1 MIFDFRIKKDPIL
14 PVFIKGEIVEI
25 VNKYK
30 YLGITID
37 DKLEWNHHASNVHAK
52 MSQRL
57 FFLRKLNFFH
67 IDSKLLYLF
76 YSSVIESI
84 LLFCF
89 CAWGGNCKASDMN
102 SFFVIIKKSLR
113 ICNVD
118 VYHPSTLLDKNTIHK
133 MNRIIKDKSH
143 PLFDRIC
150 FSKRKSGRLIS
161 IQTKTERHKKS
172 FLPRAVRAINM

>member
-1 MIFDFRIKKDPIL
+1 M
-14 PVFIKGEIVEI
+14 
-25 VNKYK
+25 
-30 YLGITID
+30 
-37 DKLEWNHHASNVHAK
+37 
-52 MSQRL
+52 
-57 FFLRKLNFFH
+57 
-67 IDSKLLYLF
+67 LLKA
-76 YSSVIESI
+76 
-84 LLFCF
+84 FCF
-89 CAWGGNCKASDMN
+89 FAFALGGGNCKASDMN
-102 SFFVIIKKSLR
+102 SFFNIIKKSLR

>member
-14 PVFIKGEIVEI
+14 PVSIKGEIVGI
-25 VNKYK
+25 FNKYK

-37 DKLEWNHHASNVHAK
+37 DRLEWNYHASNVHAK

-57 FFLRKLNFFH
+57 FFLRKLNSFH

-84 LLFCF
+84 QLFCF
-89 CAWGGNCKASDMN
+89 CAWGGGGNCKAADMY
-102 SFFVIIKKSLR
+102 SFFIIMKKSLR

-118 VYHPSTLLDKNTIHK
+118 VYHPSTLLETITIHK
-133 MNRIIKDKSH
+133 MNKIVKDQSH
-143 PLFDRIC
+143 PL
-150 FSKRKSGRLIS
+150 LIKCVFLNAKVGGS
-161 IQTKTERHKKS
+161 FQLKLRPKGTETV
-172 FLPRAVRAINM
+172 FYQGL

>member
-1 MIFDFRIKKDPIL
+1 M
-14 PVFIKGEIVEI
+14 
-25 VNKYK
+25 
-30 YLGITID
+30 
-37 DKLEWNHHASNVHAK
+37 
-52 MSQRL
+52 L
-57 FFLRKLNFFH
+57 FFLRKLNSFH

-89 CAWGGNCKASDMN
+89 CAWG
-102 SFFVIIKKSLR
+102 VIVRPLTWIHFLLSLKKSLR

-143 PLFDRIC
+143 PLFNRIC

-172 FLPRAVRAINM
+172 FLPRAVRAITM

>member
-14 PVFIKGEIVEI
+14 PVLIKGEIVEI
-25 VNKYK
+25 VNEYK

-37 DKLEWNHHASNVHAK
+37 DRLEWNYHASNVHAK

-57 FFLRKLNFFH
+57 FFLRKLNSFH

-89 CAWGGNCKASDMN
+89 CAWGLGEIVRQLTCIH
-102 SFFVIIKKSLR
+102 FSL
-113 ICNVD
+113 
-118 VYHPSTLLDKNTIHK
+118 L
-133 MNRIIKDKSH
+133 
-143 PLFDRIC
+143 
-150 FSKRKSGRLIS
+150 
-161 IQTKTERHKKS
+161 
-172 FLPRAVRAINM
+172 